1 MPGPWA
7 SRQMLSKDMARNSRA
22 NCRWRVC
29 FAFDF
34 FKFSGGFLLIKFF
47 FTINAPEPPIIGHL
61 KSGFRLAGIFLKN
74 FIGDYISVLMAA
86 AAKSLAILLAG
97 L

>member
-1 MPGPWA
+1 MGFAPNAFERHG
-7 SRQMLSKDMARNSRA
+7 
-22 NCRWRVC
+22 VC
-29 FAFDF
+29 VAFDF
-34 FKFSGGFLLIKFF
+34 FKFSGGSFIFIKFF